1 MKPYNLPEGVKESSL
16 RPYPGRLFIAY
27 TKSAYEAATLE
38 IFGEKD
44 KLDGSEGGK
53 FNYAGGKDGISTYVV
68 WGSNV
73 PYWTHE
79 MSHVVLHLFQRV
91 GVNPVKS
98 TGEPFCYMVQALM
111 EDVSKLRPRNYSRA

>member
-1 MKPYNLPEGVKESSL
+1 MKLYDLPEEVKESSL

-27 TKSAYEAATLE
+27 TKRGYEAATKE
-38 IFGEKD
+38 IFGEMD

-68 WGSNV
+68 WGSNM
-73 PYWTHE
+73 PFWSHE

-98 TGEPFCYMVQALM
+98 SGEPFCYMVQTLM
-111 EDVSKLRPRNYSRA
+111 EDVVKLRRNR